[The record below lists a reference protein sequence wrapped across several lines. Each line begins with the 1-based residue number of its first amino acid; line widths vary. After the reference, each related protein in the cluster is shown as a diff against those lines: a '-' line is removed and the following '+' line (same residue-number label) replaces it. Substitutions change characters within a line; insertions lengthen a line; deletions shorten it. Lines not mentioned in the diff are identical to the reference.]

1 MAKGS
6 TDDNDK
12 ATTGQAY
19 EIIRATKETPPVLEV
34 DGKIMR
40 FPRVKG
46 NMMRVKDR
54 GLAMAIRDQYG
65 SGRRP
70 KVTVTKVSYPDEHD
84 RGHKYFFSVPE
95 MPWHKGARNG
105 KAETQEKENGEGSP
119 EPERGHPH
127 GLLSDEKEKAR

>member
-6 TDDNDK
+6 TEDNDK

-19 EIIRATKETPPVLEV
+19 EIIRATKDTPGALEV
-34 DGKIMR
+34 DGKTMR

-46 NMMRVKDR
+46 SMMRVKDR

-70 KVTVTKVSYPDEHD
+70 KVTVTKVNYPDVHD

-95 MPWHKGARNG
+95 MPWKRSKDNG
-105 KAETQEKENGEGSP
+105 NAETQEKEKGD
-119 EPERGHPH
+119 EPERRDRDGDSP
-127 GLLSDEKEKAR
+127 DEEKEKAR